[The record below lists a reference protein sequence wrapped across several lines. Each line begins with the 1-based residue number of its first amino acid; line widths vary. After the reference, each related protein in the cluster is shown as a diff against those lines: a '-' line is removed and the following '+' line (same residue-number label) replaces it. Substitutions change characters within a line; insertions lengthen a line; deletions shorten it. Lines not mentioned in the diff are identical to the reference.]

1 MISPMNSLRLRLFL
15 MIAAATA
22 LVWSLAA
29 AWTVLGARA
38 DVERVLDARLRE
50 AAVMVASLGYTENS
64 TMRVA
69 AEPAPLSLPSYER
82 QLSCQIWS
90 VGGDLLGV
98 SKGAPA
104 KALSS
109 GRPGF
114 SEPIVDG
121 VAWRVY
127 TYVARDSG
135 LRIMVGDT
143 QTVRR
148 QLIAGL
154 LKGLLVPALIGL
166 LALAVLLWIGV
177 GRGLAPVRRIAGAI
191 AARAPDDQS
200 PLDVGR
206 VPHELSPL
214 TQEIDDLFARIALLR
229 SGEKRFLASAA
240 HEMQTPLAGLRT
252 HADIA
257 LRAPDHDTRERALER
272 IRQSVDRTACLVR
285 QLLEWSRH
293 DTEQT
298 ASTERARFG
307 PAMDLVA
314 EELEH
319 LLERR
324 EVTLNV
330 SDEARARNLPLSQDA
345 LVIALR
351 NLVENAALHG
361 PKCAPVT
368 VGASMGG
375 FYVEDRGEGIA
386 PEDATA
392 MLEPFIRGSATNL
405 PGSGLGLAIATSA
418 LSPQMVL
425 QFERMSGGF
434 RVSAIPPA
442 PAGDEAAAN

>member
-1 MISPMNSLRLRLFL
+1 MNSLRLRLFL

-29 AWTVLGARA
+29 AWTVLSARA

-50 AAVMVASLGYTENS
+50 AAVMVASLGYTEDS
-64 TMRVA
+64 TVQVA

-104 KALSS
+104 QALSS
-109 GRPGF
+109 GHPGF

-121 VAWRVY
+121 IAWRVY
-127 TYVARDSG
+127 TYVAPDTG

-148 QLIAGL
+148 QLITGL
-154 LKGLLVPALIGL
+154 LQGLLIPALIGL
-166 LALAVLLWIGV
+166 IALAALLWIGV
-177 GRGLAPVRRIAGAI
+177 GRGLAPVRKIAGAI

-200 PLDVGR
+200 PLEIGH
-206 VPHELSPL
+206 VPHELLPL
-214 TQEIDDLFARIALLR
+214 TQEIDELFARIALLR
-229 SGEKRFLASAA
+229 FGEKRFLASAA

-272 IRQSVDRTACLVR
+272 IRQSVDRTARLVR

-293 DTEQT
+293 DTEQI
-298 ASTERARFG
+298 ASTERALLG
-307 PAMDLVA
+307 PAVTLVA
-314 EELEH
+314 DELEH
-319 LLERR
+319 LLQRR
-324 EVTLNV
+324 QVSLNV
-330 SDEARARNLPLSQDA
+330 ADDAGVGDIPLSQDA

-361 PKCAPVT
+361 PTNSPIT
-368 VGASMGG
+368 VGTTQDG
-375 FYVEDRGEGIA
+375 FYVEDHGEGIA
-386 PEDATA
+386 PDDVSA

-405 PGSGLGLAIATSA
+405 PGSGLGLAIALSA
-418 LSPQMVL
+418 LSPRMVL
-425 QFERMSGGF
+425 QFEKVNGRF
-434 RVSAIPPA
+434 RVSATQVGL
-442 PAGDEAAAN
+442 AGDKA